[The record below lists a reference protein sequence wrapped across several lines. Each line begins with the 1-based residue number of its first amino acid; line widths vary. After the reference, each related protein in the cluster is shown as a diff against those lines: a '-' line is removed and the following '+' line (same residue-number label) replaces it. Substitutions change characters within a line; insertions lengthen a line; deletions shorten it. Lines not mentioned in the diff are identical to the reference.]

1 MKKSL
6 LVLTLI
12 AAAVWAASPG
22 TQAQDSRPA
31 GESFLKTLKDK
42 VSYTVGFQLAKGFGA
57 DIDFD
62 MMKRGYD
69 DAIAKKKA
77 PLNEAEMRKAM
88 QDFKKQAADREGKTN
103 KDAGAAFL
111 AANKQKEG
119 VVTLPS
125 GLQYKVMSRGNGPSP
140 AATDTVTVHYHG
152 TLINGDVFDSSVDRG
167 QPATFPLNRVIK
179 GWTEGLQLMKTG
191 GKWTFYIPS
200 DLAYGPQRRSEKIG
214 PNCTLIF
221 EVELKSIKGK

>member
-6 LVLTLI
+6 LVFALV
-12 AAAVWAASPG
+12 AAAMWAASPG
-22 TQAQDSRPA
+22 SQAQDSQPTQ
-31 GESFLKTLKDK
+31 SFLKTLGDK
-42 VSYTVGFQLAKGFGA
+42 VSYTLGYQLAKGFGSEV
-57 DIDFD
+57 DFK

-69 DAIAKKKA
+69 DAVAKKKS
-77 PLNEAEMRKAM
+77 PMTETEMRSAM
-88 QDFKKQAADREGKTN
+88 QEFQKQAADR
-103 KDAGAAFL
+103 DAKANQTAGEAFL
-111 AANKQKEG
+111 AANKGKEG

-125 GLQYKVMSRGNGPSP
+125 GLQYKVMQRGTGASP
-140 AATDTVTVHYHG
+140 AATDEVTVHYHG
-152 TLINGDVFDSSVDRG
+152 TLITGEVFDSSVERG

-214 PNCTLIF
+214 PNSTLVF